1 MEHRPLPCHSPAIR
15 RYLNEP
21 ACLYGR
27 LRASNGSDRDQ
38 FYVDSHKSQ
47 IRAVQEDVSRREPS
61 QASQASQFPFLCAFH
76 FTGCDQEF
84 ANKRDWKNHV
94 VSQHLKLDR
103 VFWECTE
110 GDCAHSKHLL
120 DQCEFPQVNY
130 PSDQNGFQL
139 SLNGAAGCERF
150 ANKHDF
156 RMHLLVH
163 HQSAQSYKNESD
175 IISLPNTDVQWL
187 VDRSDSSIRMVCGL
201 PQDLGCPMP
210 QCASVRFTGPAAWDQ
225 RLNHA
230 AEHFLANPQC
240 LDVFGG
246 ENDAELV
253 QWASSDR
260 VGICQKVPNACLQKH
275 DCNKSVADS
284 GYSSM
289 PGMHRQPNMSQH
301 GDASPVVPRKIPEW
315 TDDAMVRYRPLE
327 EGMYSGATT
336 RGIGDWVQDHQYSTP
351 LMDEET
357 ISSVYQ
363 SFKEFFSQ
371 DESTGNHHTLDASQ
385 DLDSGDESDGT
396 PDGGSERVAVEQ
408 WFHGWLRQW
417 LAPLTQERPNG
428 IGGRQSTTSQSQNS
442 TSTSSSSSSTQRKKG
457 ASQPRRVPK
466 RKRAND
472 DDDEGN
478 GERPKSQR
486 TDGGPEVRMLSC
498 PYFKRNPRKYGQPKW
513 KSCAY
518 PGYDSMHRLK

>member
-1 MEHRPLPCHSPAIR
+1 MEHRHHSPAIDSFLHEID
-15 RYLNEP
+15 LNW
-21 ACLYGR
+21 YY
-27 LRASNGSDRDQ
+27 RAVIAKELDQLDREK
-38 FYVDSHKSQ
+38 FYVDSHKAQ
-47 IRAVQEDVSRREPS
+47 LRDARHNVSRREPS
-61 QASQASQFPFLCAFH
+61 EANQYPFLCAFH

-94 VSQHLKLDR
+94 VSQHLRLDR

-110 GDCAHSKHLL
+110 GDCARPKHLL
-120 DQCEFPQVNY
+120 DQWEFPRVNY
-130 PSDQNGFQL
+130 PSDKNRFQL
-139 SLNGAAGCERF
+139 SLNGAAGGDVGRF

-156 RMHLLVH
+156 RIHLLVH
-163 HQSAQSYKNESD
+163 HQSTQSYKNESD

-187 VDRSDSSIRMVCGL
+187 VDRSDSSMRMVCGL

-260 VGICQKVPNACLQKH
+260 VGIYQKTPNACLQKH

-289 PGMHRQPNMSQH
+289 PGMHQHQNMSKY
-301 GDASPVVPRKIPEW
+301 GDASSVVPRKIPEW
-315 TDDAMVRYRPLE
+315 TNDAIARYQPLE
-327 EGMYSGATT
+327 EDMYSSATT
-336 RGIGDWVQDHQYSTP
+336 RGIGDWVQDHQYLTP

-363 SFKEFFSQ
+363 SFKEIFSQ

-396 PDGGSERVAVEQ
+396 PDGGSESAAVEQ
-408 WFHGWLRQW
+408 WFHGWLRRW

-442 TSTSSSSSSTQRKKG
+442 SSSSSTQRKKG
-457 ASQPRRVPK
+457 ASQPRRLPK
-466 RKRAND
+466 RKRANN

-478 GERPKSQR
+478 EERPKSQR
-486 TDGGPEVRMLSC
+486 TDGGPEVRMLAC